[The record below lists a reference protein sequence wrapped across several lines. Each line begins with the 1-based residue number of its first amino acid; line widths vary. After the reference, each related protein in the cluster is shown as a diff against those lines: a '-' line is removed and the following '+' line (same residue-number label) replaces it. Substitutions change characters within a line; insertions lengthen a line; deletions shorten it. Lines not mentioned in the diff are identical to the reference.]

1 MTHPASE
8 LSHPIQLD
16 RIGAASIKVSLTSD
30 SDVRSALAERFDLQA
45 IDALTVE
52 LIVRRQRATGWI
64 EVSGTV
70 SGSVVQNCIV
80 TNDPVSASVVADVL
94 ELFDDSGEASSDEVD
109 LDPLADTPEP
119 IAGETLDVGEIAA
132 QAFGLAL
139 DPYPRA
145 DGATSETVSSATQ
158 AEESERASPFAKLA
172 ALKDLNVKKR

>member
-16 RIGAASIKVSLTSD
+16 RICAASIKVSLTSD

-119 IAGETLDVGEIAA
+119 IAG
-132 QAFGLAL
+132 
-139 DPYPRA
+139 
-145 DGATSETVSSATQ
+145 
-158 AEESERASPFAKLA
+158 
-172 ALKDLNVKKR
+172 